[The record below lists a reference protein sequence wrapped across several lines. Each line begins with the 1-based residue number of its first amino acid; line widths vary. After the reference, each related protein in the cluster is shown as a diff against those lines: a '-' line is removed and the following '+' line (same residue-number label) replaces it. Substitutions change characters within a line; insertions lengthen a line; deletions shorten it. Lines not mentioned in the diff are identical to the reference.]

1 MKSKVG
7 VWIIGIYGSI
17 SSVVV
22 GSTELIAKGISS
34 PAGLITELPDFRELD
49 LLQFDQMVFGGH
61 DIHKGSISE
70 SFVNM
75 CYAANVGRYL
85 VNGTT
90 NNLIYGL
97 DSIENNIQIGT
108 AIGSSKVISEIA
120 GKSGVNDSLP
130 LLDITNKLIDD
141 INNFKKNYGL
151 NSVIVVN
158 LSSTEPPPMIGTHT
172 ETIEG
177 FESAIQ
183 NNRKDLI
190 NASMLYAYAAFKSSS
205 PYINFTPSASTS
217 IPALIDLAQEQHVPY
232 AGRDGKTG
240 ETLIKSLL
248 ALLFKYRMMKVLSWQ
263 SYNILGNMDG
273 KVLNEPETKKSKKS
287 TKDAVLPQILGYHP
301 HTYIGI
307 DHVPSLNDW
316 KIAWDY
322 IHFEGFLGTKMNMQ
336 FTWQGC
342 DSMLAA
348 PLVLDL
354 IRLVELSYR
363 KGETGALAHLALFF
377 KQPHGTEIADLPG
390 QWDIF
395 WKHINKLKE

>member
-1 MKSKVG
+1 MRSKVG
-7 VWIIGIYGSI
+7 IWVIGIYGSI
-17 SSVVV
+17 SSLVI
-22 GSTELIAKGISS
+22 GSTELLAKGIAS
-34 PAGLITELPDFRELD
+34 PSGLITELPDFKELD
-49 LLQFDQMVFGGH
+49 LLRFDQMVFGGH
-61 DIHKGSISE
+61 DIHNGSISG
-70 SFVNM
+70 SFLNM
-75 CYAANVGRYL
+75 CNVANIERSLLNENAY
-85 VNGTT
+85 NII
-90 NNLIYGL
+90 NGL
-97 DSIENNIQIGT
+97 DSIEKNIQTGT
-108 AIGSSKVISEIA
+108 AIGSGKVIAEIA
-120 GKSGVNDSLP
+120 EKSGVDNSLS
-130 LLDITNKLIDD
+130 LLDITNKLIAD
-141 INNFKKNYGL
+141 IEDFKKKHGL
-151 NSVIVVN
+151 HSVIVVN
-158 LSSTEPPPMIGTHT
+158 LSSTEPPPVIGLHT

-177 FESAIQ
+177 FENAIQ
-183 NNRKDLI
+183 NNRKDLFS
-190 NASMLYAYAAFKSSS
+190 ASMLYAYAAFKNSN

-217 IPALIDLAQEQHVPY
+217 IPALIELAQEQHVPY

-273 KVLNEPETKKSKKS
+273 KVLNEPETKKSKGI
-287 TKDAVLPQILGYHP
+287 TKDSVLPNILGYKP

-348 PLVLDL
+348 PLVIDL

-377 KQPHGTEIADLPG
+377 KQPHGTDVADLPG
-390 QWDIF
+390 QWNIF
-395 WKHINKLKE
+395 WNHIEKLKE